1 VCPNDGTCVFLI
13 LPAADTECFQIFLN
27 TLAKNGHSGDAG
39 QAFQLKADSDSSR
52 SRTAIR

>member
-1 VCPNDGTCVFLI
+1 MTVAVASQPDMKKLEGG
-13 LPAADTECFQIFLN
+13 QR
-27 TLAKNGHSGDAG
+27 GHSGDAG